1 MTGTGGADRQL
12 LRHVVAESAD
22 VLIVN
27 ADARMLAVALG
38 FSEVEAE
45 EIGIVARELA
55 TNIIKHAGHGSM
67 TLVSEHSRLV
77 IEAEDAGPGIPDVD
91 QALADGYSTAGSLG
105 YGLGTVNRLMDHV
118 EITSRTGRGTRVLA
132 HRTVRVAS
140 ERAMRPPVEVGIA
153 TLPKPGY
160 AENGDG
166 YLFCSWGANTM
177 VGVLDGVG
185 HGAPAQAATQAALRY
200 IETHLE
206 QPMEDIFRGVGI
218 ACRGTRGVVMA
229 LARFDWAAQTLEFAS
244 VGNIEARVF
253 DTDEPMRFVV
263 RRGILGANAPEPRVT
278 SQPWPVG
285 ASLVLFSD
293 GVASHWGDATLAD
306 AQGSNASIG
315 ARALL
320 NRLNRQTD
328 DATLLIVRP
337 LSEPVQS

>member
-22 VLIVN
+22 VLIVS
-27 ADARMLAVALG
+27 ADARMLAAGLG
-38 FSEVEAE
+38 FSEVETE
-45 EIGIVARELA
+45 EIGIVAREIA
-55 TNIIKHAGHGSM
+55 TNILKHAGHGAM
-67 TLVSEHSRLV
+67 ALIVDQSRLS

-105 YGLGTVNRLMDHV
+105 YGLGTVNRLMDHL
-118 EITSRTGRGTRVLA
+118 EITSRTGRGTRLLT
-132 HRTVRVAS
+132 HRNLRAAS
-140 ERAMRPPVEVGIA
+140 EPAMRPPVEVGVA

-166 YLFCSWGANTM
+166 FVFRSWGTHTM

-200 IETHLE
+200 VETHLE
-206 QPMEDIFRGVGI
+206 QPLEDIFRGVGI

-229 LARFDWAAQTLEFAS
+229 LARFDWVGHTLEFAS
-244 VGNIEARVF
+244 VGNIEARVL
-253 DTDEPMRFVV
+253 DTDQPMRFVV

-278 SQPWPVG
+278 SQQWPKG
-285 ASLVLFSD
+285 ATLVMFSD
-293 GVASHWGDATLAD
+293 GVASHWGDVTLAD
-306 AQGSNASIG
+306 AQGASASIA

-320 NRLNRQTD
+320 NKLNRLTD

-337 LSEPVQS
+337 LSEPAQA